1 MMTKEGSIKIVNF
14 MIPGTGVLALGC
26 GHISKIVK
34 RHYFFKKS
42 SSVLPGIDHTNL
54 VYSNDNQGR
63 VVIVKVHY
71 SFKNLLL
78 YSQA

>member
-1 MMTKEGSIKIVNF
+1 MMTKEGDIKIVNF

-42 SSVLPGIDHTNL
+42 SSVLPGIDR
-54 VYSNDNQGR
+54 Q
-63 VVIVKVHY
+63 I
-71 SFKNLLL
+71 
-78 YSQA
+78 